1 MASFHARTNPST
13 KSLLSSRSWSLG
25 PVTSGGSQLDVQNGD
40 AKGLDLFGDVLG
52 SQHSGVGRRFVT
64 ICFDFHSTG
73 HTAQGFAARQV
84 CDMDKG
90 VVERGINVGYTKH
103 FNTITYLRSQLDL
116 DLLGLLLLS
125 LTWSHYGR
133 LDFFEKKT
141 QVYFTPV
148 TMRKGPM

>member
-1 MASFHARTNPST
+1 MNFKNIGN
-13 KSLLSSRSWSLG
+13 LLKVKRFQNSEQPKFSSKLREKMYFL
-25 PVTSGGSQLDVQNGD
+25 P
-40 AKGLDLFGDVLG
+40 
-52 SQHSGVGRRFVT
+52 
-64 ICFDFHSTG
+64 
-73 HTAQGFAARQV
+73 ARQV

-133 LDFFEKKT
+133 LDFFEKRHRSILR
-141 QVYFTPV
+141 Q
-148 TMRKGPM
+148 